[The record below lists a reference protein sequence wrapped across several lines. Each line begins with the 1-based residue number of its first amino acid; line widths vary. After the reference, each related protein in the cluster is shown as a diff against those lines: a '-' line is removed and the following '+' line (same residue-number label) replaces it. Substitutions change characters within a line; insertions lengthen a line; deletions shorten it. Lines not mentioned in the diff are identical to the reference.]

1 MAAGRHGLI
10 AGLDV
15 GTTKVVCFI
24 ARLDGQVMRVVGIGH
39 QVSRGMRAGAVVDM
53 EGVEQSVRAAVD
65 AAERMAETTIEE
77 VYVSISGGQP
87 HSHTVGVEVS
97 IGGHE
102 VGEADIR
109 RVLEQGRHRD
119 EPGERRVIHALPV
132 GYTIDGTPSIRDP
145 RGLFAD
151 RLGVNMHVVT
161 VSSAALRNLVA
172 CVERGH
178 LRVAGVVSAP
188 YADGLAALVEDE
200 MDLGVTMIDMG
211 GGSTSIGIFYD
222 GNLVHTDHVPIGGMH
237 VTRDV
242 ARGLGTSLSHAERL
256 KTLYGNAMPSTA
268 DEAEMI
274 DVPQVGENEEESANH
289 MPRSLLVGIIRP
301 RIEETLELVRDKLRA
316 SQFDRLAGRRIVLCG
331 GASQLQGVRE
341 LAQRILDRQARIAR
355 PIRVAGLAEAT
366 GGPAFATCAGLLSYA
381 KLMREQGPREVEA
394 ATERSGLGLKRLG
407 RWLRANL

>member
-1 MAAGRHGLI
+1 
-10 AGLDV
+10 
-15 GTTKVVCFI
+15 
-24 ARLDGQVMRVVGIGH
+24 
-39 QVSRGMRAGAVVDM
+39 
-53 EGVEQSVRAAVD
+53 
-65 AAERMAETTIEE
+65 
-77 VYVSISGGQP
+77 
-87 HSHTVGVEVS
+87 
-97 IGGHE
+97 
-102 VGEADIR
+102 
-109 RVLEQGRHRD
+109 
-119 EPGERRVIHALPV
+119 
-132 GYTIDGTPSIRDP
+132 
-145 RGLFAD
+145 
-151 RLGVNMHVVT
+151 
-161 VSSAALRNLVA
+161 
-172 CVERGH
+172 
-178 LRVAGVVSAP
+178 
-188 YADGLAALVEDE
+188 
-200 MDLGVTMIDMG
+200 
-211 GGSTSIGIFYD
+211 
-222 GNLVHTDHVPIGGMH
+222 